1 MEALADHTKLNAF
14 LKKTTKKKGGTS
26 GTAAGAGAPAGR
38 QATPYYRLGR
48 MWDFTRHPNF
58 SGEVLCWLGT
68 TREPLKL

>member
-14 LKKTTKKKGGTS
+14 LKKTTKKKGTS
-26 GTAAGAGAPAGR
+26 GTAAGATAGR

-68 TREPLKL
+68 RARERKL